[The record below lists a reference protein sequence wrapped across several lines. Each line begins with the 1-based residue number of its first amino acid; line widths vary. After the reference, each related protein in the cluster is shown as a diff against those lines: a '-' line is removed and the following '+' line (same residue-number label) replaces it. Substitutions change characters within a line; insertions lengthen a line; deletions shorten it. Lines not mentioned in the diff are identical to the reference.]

1 MLTVTHQIDLK
12 EKQGKLNTQRK
23 KWKRKKTHIHEM
35 KSLGLHVAD
44 LEV

>member
-12 EKQGKLNTQRK
+12 EKQGKLNTQREK
-23 KWKRKKTHIHEM
+23 NGKKTYTHEM